1 MEKWESRKKTHSKNT
16 HTKKPPKTRMQAPH
30 FFCPQQQYMIL
41 SLFHSNF
48 RQLLNYRSSVCQIH
62 TYILT
67 YMHTYIQIDFHTT
80 EERKKKK
87 QTKKPQ
93 QTIVPLLLFHST
105 ESVSILVYIFPDV
118 RENVCRIR
126 SCCSLLFCKLL
137 QFSSS

>member
-1 MEKWESRKKTHSKNT
+1 
-16 HTKKPPKTRMQAPH
+16 MQAPH

-87 QTKKPQ
+87 KKKNPANHSCPTFISFNRICQHFGLYLSRCERECVQDTFMLFSTILQIIVVFLILISYKFYQMFTKTFK
-93 QTIVPLLLFHST
+93 
-105 ESVSILVYIFPDV
+105 
-118 RENVCRIR
+118 
-126 SCCSLLFCKLL
+126 
-137 QFSSS
+137 FS